1 MSSPDVFRNI
11 EELRNLK
18 EVLSSEIFPDKGI
31 SHLGGGY
38 TLGYDLQVSVK
49 INGNF
54 GLIYLEYVQY
64 ADPFAS
70 TQKIYE
76 YLQSIGLT
84 DLKIVHDSVITPK
97 ENIQHLITLYRMK
110 GMIQ

>member
-18 EVLSSEIFPDKGI
+18 EVLSSEIFPDRGI

-38 TLGYDLQVSVK
+38 TLGYNLQIGVK
-49 INGNF
+49 INDNF
-54 GLIYLEYVQY
+54 GLIYPEYVQY
-64 ADPFAS
+64 ADPFTS

-84 DLKIVHDSVITPK
+84 DLKIVHDSVITSK
-97 ENIQHLITLYRMK
+97 ENIQHLITIYRMK
-110 GMIQ
+110 GLL